1 MPPIGDWRD
10 QLAACHDF
18 VSKPVRWSRFVSFPK
33 TMPDH
38 ISRGGF
44 FSKKYSD
51 RLSGFS
57 QDDLWLL
64 ATVFERLLRSRAASS
79 PTELTEQQAQIL
91 DRAIVVVGDLK
102 ISSTEWG
109 SAAKLETFRI
119 R

>member
-1 MPPIGDWRD
+1 
-10 QLAACHDF
+10 
-18 VSKPVRWSRFVSFPK
+18 
-33 TMPDH
+33 MPDH